1 MEVVLSARD
10 DGLKKELT
18 DAEKRIE
25 KLNEKLSALSDY
37 QYSDTAMMRYT
48 NLTQDLTYAASG
60 AIGGLET
67 LGFVTYEQ
75 SEAFRKAETVMQLML
90 VPYEL
95 YNILNSYAVASEI
108 AHTQSLLAQTAATN
122 TATASTW
129 GFNTALLANPIT
141 LIILGIVAL
150 VAALVAL
157 QMKFDI
163 LNKTLVLI
171 ENVFAKIKTIV
182 TDVVDAF
189 DNLKAKTDILS
200 MVMKAT
206 PVGMAMELSGGIR

>member
-1 MEVVLSARD
+1 MSARD

-18 DAEKRIE
+18 ETEIKVQ
-25 KLNEKLSALSDY
+25 KLTDRLGELQEF
-37 QYSDTAMMRYT
+37 QYADSGMQR
-48 NLTQDLTYAASG
+48 NIQLTQDLTYATSG

-67 LGFVTYEQ
+67 LGYVTYEQ

-90 VPYEL
+90 IPYEL

-108 AHTQSLLAQTAATN
+108 AHTQSLIAQTAATN
-122 TATASTW
+122 TATTSTW

-141 LIILGIVAL
+141 LIILGVIAL

-163 LNKTLVLI
+163 LNKSLEAAEAIFGAIKSIVGEVI
-171 ENVFAKIKTIV
+171 DVFENIAY
-182 TDVVDAF
+182 
-189 DNLKAKTDILS
+189 KADILS
-200 MVMKAT
+200 TIMKAS
-206 PVGMAMELSGGIR
+206 PIGMALELYGSVR